1 MAPKQIKSKVALHKV
16 FQRRVGER
24 CLSLGAKLLNMHVLR
39 RTQIKHGGL
48 LKYPRKP
55 LRKYLKFLGNPLGDA
70 SPSTSSSFSQCF
82 KYRKLL
88 SPICRRFMYLFK
100 FIL

>member
-39 RTQIKHGGL
+39 RTQIKHGGTF
-48 LKYPRKP
+48 KVPPQTTAEISEIPRE
-55 LRKYLKFLGNPLGDA
+55 
-70 SPSTSSSFSQCF
+70 SS
-82 KYRKLL
+82 R
-88 SPICRRFMYLFK
+88 
-100 FIL
+100 